1 MENEDIQIKH
11 DRISQNITDAL
22 KKKKKAGITER
33 VVEGV
38 NFVLSVQGRASN

>member
-1 MENEDIQIKH
+1 MVNEDIQIKQ
-11 DRISQNITDAL
+11 DRICQNITDAL
-22 KKKKKAGITER
+22 KKPKPGIKER